1 MNNSCRRHSICR
13 RLFLYTA
20 FSEKRS
26 HGAPVVFSA
35 LGREIIPPVCKIAHT
50 GALGDSGGAT
60 DLAAA
65 GGVAA
70 VGFRPDR
77 RMGMSAVMLW

>member
-1 MNNSCRRHSICR
+1 MCR

-50 GALGDSGGAT
+50 GALGGSGGAT
-60 DLAAA
+60 DF
-65 GGVAA
+65 GGC
-70 VGFRPDR
+70 GRGGGGRFP
-77 RMGMSAVMLW
+77 S